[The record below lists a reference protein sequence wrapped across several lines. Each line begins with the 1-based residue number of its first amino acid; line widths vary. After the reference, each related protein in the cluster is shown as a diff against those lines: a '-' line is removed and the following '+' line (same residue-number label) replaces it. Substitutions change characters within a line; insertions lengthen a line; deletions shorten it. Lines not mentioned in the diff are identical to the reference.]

1 MYKCNK
7 CNKCIL
13 NKNHILRCKFCNSNY
28 HKRCVYGNHDDDNWM
43 CFDCSGNLFP
53 FNHIIDNDE
62 FKFALCYFNNSVEY
76 NKLLNLKFNPYLY
89 ECTAQDNIG
98 QINLDN
104 YNTCNSCN
112 YVFDLSL
119 DSKCSFKGVLHPW
132 ALYLMT
138 LCIFSK
144 NKATS
149 DKLFYGS
156 GQKCSKEL
164 KNHSFT
170 SVETIVVKLQ

>member
-1 MYKCNK
+1 MV
-7 CNKCIL
+7 IL
-13 NKNHILRCKFCNSNY
+13 TKKRKIAQMARSLRLF
-28 HKRCVYGNHDDDNWM
+28 
-43 CFDCSGNLFP
+43 CSGNLFP

-112 YVFDLSL
+112 YVFNLSL
-119 DSKCSFKGVLHPW
+119 DSKCSF
-132 ALYLMT
+132 
-138 LCIFSK
+138 
-144 NKATS
+144 
-149 DKLFYGS
+149 
-156 GQKCSKEL
+156 
-164 KNHSFT
+164 
-170 SVETIVVKLQ
+170 